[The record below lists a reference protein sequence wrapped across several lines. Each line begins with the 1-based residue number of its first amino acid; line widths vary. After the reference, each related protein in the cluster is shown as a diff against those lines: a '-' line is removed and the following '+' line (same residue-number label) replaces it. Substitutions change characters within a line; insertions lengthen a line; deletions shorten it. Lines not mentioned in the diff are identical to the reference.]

1 MNRRRFFKNAGVGSA
16 ALASLPILTETLA
29 RPARADDDNGLG
41 FRFVCVS
48 KAAIVGGVD
57 HRMIMNGNGKFNGSE
72 AEGGGTYDHFDN
84 ASAVPKTILGAG
96 GWKAGRLLSFSLVG
110 TYGVL
115 AAGILEMEVKLL
127 QESPSQA
134 VIPATLKVVCSIGVA
149 GLDAGEEG
157 FTLTIPGVPFGPF
170 EPFSV
175 VPGFPFTFGIT
186 NFTMSKREGD

>member
-1 MNRRRFFKNAGVGSA
+1 
-16 ALASLPILTETLA
+16 
-29 RPARADDDNGLG
+29 
-41 FRFVCVS
+41 
-48 KAAIVGGVD
+48 
-57 HRMIMNGNGKFNGSE
+57 MIMNGSGKFNGSE

-127 QESPSQA
+127 QEFPSRV
-134 VIPATLKVVCSIGVA
+134 VIPATLKVVCSIGAA

-170 EPFSV
+170 EPFFV
-175 VPGFPFTFGIT
+175 APGFTFGIT
-186 NFTMSKREGD
+186 NFTLSKHERDSD